1 MVDDEDKDFDL
12 TSENEDQINEIDKM
26 IEMECNKFND
36 VSSPFFSACIYC
48 DSVDLILHILI
59 ELNGVHELAIISP
72 MVDHS
77 KITKMPF

>member
-48 DSVDLILHILI
+48 DSVDLSIFSSMTFQKFCCYFMYFSFNILI
-59 ELNGVHELAIISP
+59 FLDKL
-72 MVDHS
+72 
-77 KITKMPF
+77 IT